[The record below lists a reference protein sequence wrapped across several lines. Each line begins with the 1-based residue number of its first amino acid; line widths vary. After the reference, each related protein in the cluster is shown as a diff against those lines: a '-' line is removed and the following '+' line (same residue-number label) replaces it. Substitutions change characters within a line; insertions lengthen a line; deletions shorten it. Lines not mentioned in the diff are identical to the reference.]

1 MPNEAAQALVCR
13 LWLRAKN
20 CRTGDV
26 LEEEQVQAAKKED
39 VLNALSQIAIK
50 FRTRIGESLAS
61 VEQHDT
67 PLPEVT
73 TPSLEALKVYSTAW
87 KVWHSTGPAA
97 SLPHIQRAIELDP
110 QFALAHAFLGR
121 AYSELWEPVLAA
133 ESSRKAYQLRNR
145 VSDPERFFIMVP
157 HDLDVTGDLEKAE
170 QTAKTWAETYPR
182 DVRPRGYLSL
192 IDQELGKFETSVE
205 DGKKAVALDPDFPP
219 GYTNLTWAYVQLDR
233 LPEAENTLRQASEHN
248 VAFPEFLVIRY
259 YIAYLRGDQA
269 GMKREAAQSEANP
282 DVGDWIF
289 HAEACALAYS
299 GHLQE
304 ARKKSRQAVDSARQ
318 AAHKRERAAMW
329 EAGAAVREAFF
340 GNARE
345 ARRYAAAALEL
356 SKGRDVEYGAALA
369 LALVGDTAR
378 SQALA
383 KDLEKASEDTYARFN
398 YLPTLRALWAVR
410 RGDSLGAIEVLQITA
425 PYELGVGSSAT
436 GLYGILYPVYVRGQA
451 YVLAHRY
458 AEAAGEFQ
466 RILDYPGVVFAD
478 PVGAM
483 ARWQLARALFM
494 SGDTAKAKA
503 AYQDFLTLWKS
514 ADRDI
519 PILIQARTEYAKL

>member
-219 GYTNLTWAYVQLDR
+219 GYTNLTWAYV
-233 LPEAENTLRQASEHN
+233 
-248 VAFPEFLVIRY
+248 
-259 YIAYLRGDQA
+259 
-269 GMKREAAQSEANP
+269 
-282 DVGDWIF
+282 
-289 HAEACALAYS
+289 
-299 GHLQE
+299 
-304 ARKKSRQAVDSARQ
+304 
-318 AAHKRERAAMW
+318 
-329 EAGAAVREAFF
+329 
-340 GNARE
+340 
-345 ARRYAAAALEL
+345 
-356 SKGRDVEYGAALA
+356 
-369 LALVGDTAR
+369 
-378 SQALA
+378 
-383 KDLEKASEDTYARFN
+383 
-398 YLPTLRALWAVR
+398 
-410 RGDSLGAIEVLQITA
+410 
-425 PYELGVGSSAT
+425 
-436 GLYGILYPVYVRGQA
+436 
-451 YVLAHRY
+451 
-458 AEAAGEFQ
+458 
-466 RILDYPGVVFAD
+466 
-478 PVGAM
+478 
-483 ARWQLARALFM
+483 
-494 SGDTAKAKA
+494 
-503 AYQDFLTLWKS
+503 
-514 ADRDI
+514 
-519 PILIQARTEYAKL
+519 